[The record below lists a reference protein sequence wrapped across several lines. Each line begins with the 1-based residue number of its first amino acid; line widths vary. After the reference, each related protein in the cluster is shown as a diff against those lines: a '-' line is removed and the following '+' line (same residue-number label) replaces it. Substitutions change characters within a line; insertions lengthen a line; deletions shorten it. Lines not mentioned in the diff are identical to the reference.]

1 MFYIKDMFIIVFND
15 FFINIFNI
23 FNNFFIKTK
32 KFIKKF
38 IVYFFITILIL
49 AGVFILNMC
58 QKKCDS
64 LRIFDLLL
72 VLLFIFVL
80 L

>member
-1 MFYIKDMFIIVFND
+1 MFIIVFND

-23 FNNFFIKTK
+23 FNKFFIKTK

-49 AGVFILNMC
+49 AGVFIFKC
-58 QKKCDS
+58 VKKNAIAYAY
-64 LRIFDLLL
+64 LILLL

>member
-1 MFYIKDMFIIVFND
+1 MFIIVFND

-23 FNNFFIKTK
+23 FNKFFIKTK

-49 AGVFILNMC
+49 AGVFIFNMC

-64 LRIFDLLL
+64 LRIFD
-72 VLLFIFVL
+72 FIISTLIHFCIIVEL
-80 L
+80 